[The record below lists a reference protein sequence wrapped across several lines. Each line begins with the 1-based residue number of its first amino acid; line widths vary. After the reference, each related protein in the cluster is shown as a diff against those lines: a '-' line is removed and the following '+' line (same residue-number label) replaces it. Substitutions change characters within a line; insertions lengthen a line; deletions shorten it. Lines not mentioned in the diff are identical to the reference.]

1 MSKNI
6 LIFSLLFFFF
16 NISLSQSEKKEIF
29 VKYTNNQIK
38 ADGILDEPDWA
49 LAKTASGFYEYFPDY
64 SATSKNQAEIKLMN
78 DQERISEKRLELSKL
93 IQN

>member
-6 LIFSLLFFFF
+6 LIVSLLFFFF

-49 LAKTASGFYEYFPDY
+49 LARTASGFYEYFPDY

-78 DQERISEKRLELSKL
+78 DEDFLYVGIKVMAILKT
-93 IQN
+93 